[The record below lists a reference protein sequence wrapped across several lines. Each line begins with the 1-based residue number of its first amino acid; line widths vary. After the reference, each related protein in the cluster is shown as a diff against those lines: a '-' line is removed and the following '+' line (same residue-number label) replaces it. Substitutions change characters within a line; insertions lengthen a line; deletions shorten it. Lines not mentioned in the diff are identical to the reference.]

1 MNRMPISLVGQRNA
15 YLRPDEQTTF
25 PFIMEDGTNIPL
37 SFENAFV
44 IDSRDHFT
52 GLNDCTYR
60 IGNRQF
66 TGLSFARAQ
75 VLEQLPYDFTLRMHE
90 DGTKFLH
97 LYEAIPAFDFSDRQ
111 FDSQSHIAIYAGGGM
126 LNLIHCRC
134 GYIVTSVRIF
144 TGLKTIP
151 QPFLPLISRLDFPVQ
166 TPPLSQSLPAALRK
180 LFTRGA

>member
-25 PFIMEDGTNIPL
+25 PFTMEDGTNIPL

-52 GLNDCTYR
+52 GLNDCTYQ

-66 TGLSFARAQ
+66 TGLSFARGQ

-97 LYEAIPAFDFSDRQ
+97 LYKAIPTFDFSDRQ
-111 FDSQSHIAIYAGGGM
+111 FDSQSHIAIYADGGM

-134 GYIVTSVRIF
+134 GYIITSVRIF

-151 QPFLPLISRLDFPVQ
+151 QPFLPLISRLDFPV
-166 TPPLSQSLPAALRK
+166 
-180 LFTRGA
+180 